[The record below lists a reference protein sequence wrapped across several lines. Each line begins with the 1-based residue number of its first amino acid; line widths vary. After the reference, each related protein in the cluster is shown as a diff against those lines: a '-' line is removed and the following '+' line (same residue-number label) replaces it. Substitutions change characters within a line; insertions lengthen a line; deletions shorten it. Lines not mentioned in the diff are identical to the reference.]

1 MSNLFCVCMS
11 PLNVSF
17 YQNVCVIGHDLPR
30 RQIFLFP
37 RLSCHALRARGL
49 QGGRGGSRRQVCPRP
64 RTARAWEE
72 GRVGVGAG
80 TGHRTPKS
88 KVKTIGVGG
97 VSLVLVYLCPGVL
110 REHWKRNCVQGTLWY
125 CEHSE
130 FQTRTVRRCQR
141 ARKHFE
147 LQFVADVC
155 PPFAGPYL
163 FNFEVIFC

>member
-1 MSNLFCVCMS
+1 MSNLFGVCMS

-49 QGGRGGSRRQVCPRP
+49 QGGRGGKQAASLSSPEDSKSLGGRKG
-64 RTARAWEE
+64 E
-72 GRVGVGAG
+72 GGAG
-80 TGHRTPKS
+80 TGHWTPKS

-110 REHWKRNCVQGTLWY
+110 REHWKRNCVQGTFWY
-125 CEHSE
+125 CGNECLMSHFHRS
-130 FQTRTVRRCQR
+130 RVCQS
-141 ARKHFE
+141 
-147 LQFVADVC
+147 LS
-155 PPFAGPYL
+155 
-163 FNFEVIFC
+163 